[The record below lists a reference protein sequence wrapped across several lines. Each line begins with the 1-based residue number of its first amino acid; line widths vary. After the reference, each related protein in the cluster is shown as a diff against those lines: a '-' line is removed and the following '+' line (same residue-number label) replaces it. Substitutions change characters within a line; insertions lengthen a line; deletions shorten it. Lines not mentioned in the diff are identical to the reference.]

1 MANTDRAYGFV
12 AFGPLLRQNSYSV
25 DASNGT
31 AIFIGDLVSA
41 ESDGNCAPAAAEDV
55 VVLGASTSYIAASTA
70 TSDANPLMIT
80 DNTQQ
85 LYMAQ
90 DDGTEVAAQLELF
103 QAFDHTAATA
113 GSTTTLISGHEIDIS
128 TGATAGQLLKALD
141 FVKRP
146 DNDGTLVNADWVCQL
161 NVGEGLLTLAA
172 GV

>member
-41 ESDGNCAPAAAEDV
+41 EADGNCAPAAAGDIV
-55 VVLGASTSYIAASTA
+55 ILGASTTYLAASTA
-70 TSDANPLMIT
+70 TSDANPLIVS

-90 DDGTEVAAQLELF
+90 DDGSATPAQDELF
-103 QAFDHTAATA
+103 QGANHIAGG
-113 GSTTTLISGHEIDIS
+113 GSTTTLISGHEIALSDGGTS
-128 TGATAGQLLKALD
+128 TGGVVLLD
-141 FVKRP
+141 HVNRP
-146 DNDGTLVNADWVCQL
+146 DNDSTAVNCDWVCQL

>member
-12 AFGPLLRQNSYSV
+12 AFGPLLRQSSYSV

-31 AIFIGDLVSA
+31 AIFIGDLVIA
-41 ESDGNCAPAAAEDV
+41 EADGNCAPAAATNTT
-55 VVLGASTSYIAASTA
+55 VLGPSTSYIAASTA
-70 TSDANPLMIT
+70 TSDANPLMVM

-90 DDGTEVAAQLELF
+90 DDGTEAAAQLELF
-103 QAFDHTAATA
+103 QAFDHLAEA
-113 GSTTTLISGHEIDIS
+113 GSTTTLISGHQIDIS
-128 TGATAGQLLKALD
+128 SGATSGQLLKALD

-146 DNDGTLVNADWVCQL
+146 DNDGALANADWVCQL
-161 NVGEGLLTLAA
+161 NVGEGLLTVSG